1 MADIFFPEFQERNF
15 CLPIKSGPPF
25 PHEAAGI
32 IAWPPLLGY
41 CMGIWMGIV

>member
-1 MADIFFPEFQERNF
+1 MADIFSQNF
-15 CLPIKSGPPF
+15 KKETSVCQIKGGHPF